1 MTRKNSNSRI
11 PNGETTRTLPEP
23 DADEVMAQYRAYLR
37 ILLLKALKALEDG
50 LDSDDPRVKLAS
62 ATKILQGVGFF
73 QGGGM
78 DTILRTTAALGQ
90 KREERLLRCQ
100 NLILRGLRKK
110 AEKYQFPL
118 PEGLCGNGGASSS
131 STEARNSPG
140 STTPSRTA

>member
-78 DTILRTTAALGQ
+78 DTILSS
-90 KREERLLRCQ
+90 
-100 NLILRGLRKK
+100 GLRRGRIGRS
-110 AEKYQFPL
+110 ADRH
-118 PEGLCGNGGASSS
+118 GLGRTVRRPRYPRAWRQRTGPGPGQQRSLGNAG
-131 STEARNSPG
+131 R
-140 STTPSRTA
+140 R